1 MTIELTRE
9 EIREVQAAL
18 PKFRRADPV
27 AAAIVRRLVRA
38 ARPAKQPY
46 ASVSEAA
53 RVFGVTDQTIRNW
66 VDRGWIAV
74 GSRLSRE
81 SAGVHDAS
89 RDRSL
94 SERRRLRNHRKGCRS
109 STTISSRLDWST
121 DGGGRPAGE
130 AARRPGHERLCR

>member
-66 VDRGWIAV
+66 VDRGWIASEPRI
-74 GSRLSRE
+74 GRGPRRISRSLVERAAAFAE
-81 SAGVHDAS
+81 PPEGVPLLDDDQLQARLEHRRRRSAG
-89 RDRSL
+89 
-94 SERRRLRNHRKGCRS
+94 G
-109 STTISSRLDWST
+109 
-121 DGGGRPAGE
+121 
-130 AARRPGHERLCR
+130 